1 MKSTKSIPLLV
12 LLACAAIFQLNP
24 VLGAEPGKK
33 VLAHYMCW
41 FENRPYR
48 GNVQL
53 EHWSYKLHGTP
64 HDAQNILPDGKRD
77 VASVYYPLIG
87 PYDSNDPD
95 VIEYHVLSAKV
106 AGIDGFVIDW
116 YLPESIT
123 DISLQ
128 KLAPIAAKYQFEFA
142 ACYEEK
148 VSFPGYR
155 NPVTRA
161 DSVNIAVGD
170 FSYILNQYGSKNSYL
185 KIDGKPSIF
194 MFVGFGEFAGQAAV
208 FNYMELAEIREK
220 MKNPNWILFRQNLD
234 PVFWQSARGS
244 FEWVGDEAYHD
255 WFQKSAKEMKSN
267 KKIDYVALG
276 IGPGFDSS
284 GVSSWGQDH
293 KIIPREDGKYY
304 TQQWDRAIGANPDL
318 VQIITWNDFQ
328 EGSVIEPTFEF
339 GNQYLDLTEQ
349 MVGKFNGRKVDLT
362 DNGLP
367 FKIYQLRKRAWQRYG
382 GEPDELKDTNAQ
394 IDKAAQT
401 MIQGKS
407 AAASKM
413 LDELADDLEY
423 KWLAKIPAQKEFA
436 RYLPTTGKEK
446 DLDDAYNLIR
456 SSFNLARAKTV
467 TCSSGDPDA
476 PDPSKVVDLAWNSR
490 WSSQY
495 KEPEWLKIDLGKT
508 ESFSKII
515 IDWEPAYGKAYSI
528 EVSDDDNQ
536 WKEIYSTKDSKGGL
550 QTITFPKAQGRY
562 VRFNLKERATS
573 WGFSIWEIG
582 IF

>member
-1 MKSTKSIPLLV
+1 MKSLRILPFFFLASLLV
-12 LLACAAIFQLNP
+12 GLTPPAEAA
-24 VLGAEPGKK
+24 KK

-48 GNVQL
+48 GTVQF

-77 VASVYYPLIG
+77 VASVFYPLIG

-95 VIEYHVLSAKV
+95 VIEYHVLSAKA

-116 YLPESIT
+116 YLPGSIT
-123 DISLQ
+123 DVSLQ
-128 KLAPIAAKYQFEFA
+128 KLAPIAAKYRFEFA

-148 VSFPGYR
+148 VAFPGYR

-161 DSVNIAVGD
+161 DSVKLAAED
-170 FSYILNQYGSKNSYL
+170 FSYILNQYGSNSAYL
-185 KIDGKPSIF
+185 KIDGKPLIF
-194 MFVGFGEFAGQAAV
+194 MFVGFGEFCGQAAV
-208 FNYMELAEIREK
+208 LNYMEMAEVREK
-220 MKNPNWILFRQNLD
+220 VKGPDWILFRQNLD
-234 PVFWQSARGS
+234 PVFWKSARGG
-244 FEWVGDEAYHD
+244 FEWVGDDAYHE
-255 WFQKSAKEMKSN
+255 WFLNTAREMKS
-267 KKIDYVALG
+267 KQKIDYVALG

-284 GVSSWGQDH
+284 GVSSWGQNH

-304 TQQWDRAIGANPDL
+304 ARQWERAIGANPDM

-339 GNQYLDLTEQ
+339 GNQYLDITEQ
-349 MVGKFNGRKVDLT
+349 MVGKYNGRKVDLA
-362 DNGLP
+362 DNGLA

-382 GEPDELKDTNAQ
+382 GEPDELKETHAE
-394 IDKAAQT
+394 IDQAA
-401 MIQGKS
+401 IKLSEGKS
-407 AAASKM
+407 SEAAKKI
-413 LDELADDLEY
+413 DELAEELEWT
-423 KWLAKIPAQKEFA
+423 WLDKIPAQKEFG

-446 DLDDAYNLIR
+446 DLDNAYNLIR
-456 SSFNLARAKTV
+456 SSFNLARAKLV
-467 TCSSGDPDA
+467 TSSSGDPDA
-476 PDPSKVVDLAWNSR
+476 PDPAKVADTAWNSR

-495 KEPEWLKIDLGKT
+495 KEPEWLKIDLGKI

-515 IDWEPAYGKAYSI
+515 LDWETACAKAYSI

-536 WKEIYSTKDSKGGL
+536 WKEIYSIKDSTGGL
-550 QTITFPKAQGRY
+550 QTITFPATKARY
-562 VRFNLKERATS
+562 VKIQLKERATS
-573 WGFSIWEIG
+573 WGFSLWEVG